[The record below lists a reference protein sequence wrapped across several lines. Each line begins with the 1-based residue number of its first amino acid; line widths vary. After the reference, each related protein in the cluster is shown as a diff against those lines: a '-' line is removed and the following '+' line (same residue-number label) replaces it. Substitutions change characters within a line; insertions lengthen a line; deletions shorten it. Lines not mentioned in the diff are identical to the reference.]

1 MSKTSLLAA
10 AAVSG
15 FLALSAGTAQAAVIP
30 GAIDIDFRT
39 LFDAGTYGQHSDTS
53 GGITA
58 TAGPTDDNLL
68 FWAADDGL
76 GILGGEDDE
85 IDLRE
90 ILTVEF
96 GTVRTLAGA
105 WLSDIFLSGDGG
117 GDNEQAFIEVYDA
130 ADALIFSDWFDGEEA
145 LPNANGGLFASF
157 GGPLAGVSRVVFSSI
172 DQGNDEYS
180 VVGFTAVP
188 EPASLAL
195 LGLGLAG
202 FAALRRRRSVS

>member
-1 MSKTSLLAA
+1 MPKTSLLAA

-15 FLALSAGTAQAAVIP
+15 LLALSAGTAQAAVIP

-39 LFDAGTYGQHSDTS
+39 LFDAGTNGVHTDTS
-53 GGITA
+53 GNVTV
-58 TAGPTDDNLL
+58 TAGPTDQHLL

-76 GILGGEDDE
+76 GVLGGENDE

-90 ILTVEF
+90 ILTVDF
-96 GTVRTLAGA
+96 GTVRTLTGA

-117 GDNEQAFIEVYDA
+117 VNNEQAFIEIYDA
-130 ADALIFSDWFDGEEA
+130 GNALLFSNWFDGEET
-145 LPNANGGLFASF
+145 LPDNNGGLFADF
-157 GGPLAGVSRVVFSSI
+157 GGPIAGASRVVFSSI
-172 DQGNDEYS
+172 DDVNDEYS

-195 LGLGLAG
+195 LGFGLAG
-202 FAALRRRRSVS
+202 LAAVRRRRPTA